1 MEIGNFF
8 QGAWDLIKKY
18 TLIFLSYFKNKYF
31 SLIFFYTLLILIYSI
46 WLYKKLSVY
55 YRKVYNK
62 KENEMQKSEI
72 GESIFPEF
80 RLDDSLSFTRI
91 FLGNYL
97 MLVIKGLLNITVAL
111 IQNIQLKSNMKKLH
125 YQTEE
130 NDWLIMK
137 ETIAGMPKWL
147 FFLNGISIIKKEL
160 EYEEIYKKYLG
171 PEYSFDPNEK
181 YSLIIS
187 NHIGF
192 YEVVGQMILNSAGF
206 LAKNVVSNYCF
217 VGPIAKGINCLFVK
231 RENKENR
238 EKIFELLEERQRDF
252 YEGKILTPLCL
263 FPEGTTTNGRY
274 ILKFKR
280 GAFYALLPIKPQ
292 IILLNPNVNYSVAIG
307 VSSAVFNYF
316 RSLCYFGCN
325 INLCELPV
333 IKPTEYM
340 FEHYSDLG
348 SEKWEVFAEVT
359 RKIMCEIGGL
369 KPSDKTFRNNKYYE
383 RALVKGVYVDEN
395 ANLISS

>member
-1 MEIGNFF
+1 MEIG
-8 QGAWDLIKKY
+8 
-18 TLIFLSYFKNKYF
+18 IFSEGIWNYISTFLNYFKNKYF
-31 SLIFFYTLLILIYSI
+31 ILLFIYTILILIYSI

-55 YRKVYNK
+55 YRKVYYK
-62 KENEMQKSEI
+62 KENEIEKSEI
-72 GESIFPEF
+72 GETLYPEF
-80 RLDDSLSFTRI
+80 KIDDSLSFTRI
-91 FLGNYL
+91 FLGNFL
-97 MLVIKGLLNITVAL
+97 MLIIKGSLNILVAL
-111 IQNIQLKSNMKKLH
+111 IQNIQLKSNMQKLN

-137 ETIAGMPKWL
+137 KTIAGMPSWL
-147 FFLNGISIIKKEL
+147 FFLNGISIYKKEL

-171 PEYSFDPNEK
+171 PEYTFDPNEK

-192 YEVVGQMILNSAGF
+192 YEVVAQMILNSAGF

-252 YEGKILTPLCL
+252 YEGKIKTPLCL

-292 IILLNPNVNYSVAIG
+292 IILLNKNENMSLAVGVGSVA
-307 VSSAVFNYF
+307 FHYL
-316 RSLCYFGCN
+316 RSLCYFRHYMYYVD
-325 INLCELPV
+325 LPV
-333 IKPTEYM
+333 IKPTEFMWENYKH
-340 FEHYSDLG
+340 FG
-348 SEKWEVFAEVT
+348 NEKWEIYAEVT
-359 RKIMCEIGGL
+359 RKIMCEISGL
-369 KPSDKTFRNNKYYE
+369 KESDKNFRDSQKYE
-383 RALVKGVYVDEN
+383 KS
-395 ANLISS
+395 LIDNMYKEELLDC

>member
-1 MEIGNFF
+1 MEIG
-8 QGAWDLIKKY
+8 
-18 TLIFLSYFKNKYF
+18 IFSEGIWNYISTFLNYFKNKYF
-31 SLIFFYTLLILIYSI
+31 ILLFIYTILILIYSI

-55 YRKVYNK
+55 YRKVYYK
-62 KENEMQKSEI
+62 KENEIEKSEI
-72 GESIFPEF
+72 GETLYPEF
-80 RLDDSLSFTRI
+80 KIDDSLSFTRI
-91 FLGNYL
+91 FLGNFL
-97 MLVIKGLLNITVAL
+97 MLIIKGSLNILVAL
-111 IQNIQLKSNMKKLH
+111 IQNIQLKSNMQKLN

-137 ETIAGMPKWL
+137 KTIAGMPSWL
-147 FFLNGISIIKKEL
+147 FFLNGISIYKKEL

-171 PEYSFDPNEK
+171 PEYTFDPNEK

-192 YEVVGQMILNSAGF
+192 YEVVAQMILNSAGF

-252 YEGKILTPLCL
+252 YEGKIKTPLCL

-280 GAFYALLPIKPQ
+280 GAFYSLLPIKPQ
-292 IILLNPNVNYSVAIG
+292 IILLNKNENMSLAVGVGSVA
-307 VSSAVFNYF
+307 YHYL
-316 RSLCYFGCN
+316 RSLCYFRHYMYYVD
-325 INLCELPV
+325 LPV
-333 IKPTEYM
+333 IKPTDFMWENYKH
-340 FEHYSDLG
+340 FG
-348 SEKWEVFAEVT
+348 NEKWEIYAEVT
-359 RKIMCEIGGL
+359 RKIMCEVSGL
-369 KPSDKTFRNNKYYE
+369 QESDKNFRDSQRYEKALIENKYGE
-383 RALVKGVYVDEN
+383 ELLD
-395 ANLISS
+395 

>member
-252 YEGKILTPLCL
+252 YEGKIKTPLCL

-292 IILLNPNVNYSVAIG
+292 IILLNKNENMSLAVGVGSVA
-307 VSSAVFNYF
+307 FHYL
-316 RSLCYFGCN
+316 RSLCYFRHYMYYVD
-325 INLCELPV
+325 LPV
-333 IKPTEYM
+333 IKPTEFMWENYKH
-340 FEHYSDLG
+340 FG
-348 SEKWEVFAEVT
+348 NEKWEIFAEVT
-359 RKIMCEIGGL
+359 RKIMCEISGL
-369 KPSDKTFRNNKYYE
+369 QESDKNFRDSQRYEKALIERKYGE
-383 RALVKGVYVDEN
+383 ELLD
-395 ANLISS
+395 

>member
-181 YSLIIS
+181 
-187 NHIGF
+187 
-192 YEVVGQMILNSAGF
+192 
-206 LAKNVVSNYCF
+206 
-217 VGPIAKGINCLFVK
+217 
-231 RENKENR
+231 
-238 EKIFELLEERQRDF
+238 
-252 YEGKILTPLCL
+252 
-263 FPEGTTTNGRY
+263 
-274 ILKFKR
+274 
-280 GAFYALLPIKPQ
+280 
-292 IILLNPNVNYSVAIG
+292 
-307 VSSAVFNYF
+307 
-316 RSLCYFGCN
+316 
-325 INLCELPV
+325 
-333 IKPTEYM
+333 
-340 FEHYSDLG
+340 
-348 SEKWEVFAEVT
+348 
-359 RKIMCEIGGL
+359 
-369 KPSDKTFRNNKYYE
+369 
-383 RALVKGVYVDEN
+383 
-395 ANLISS
+395 

>member
-1 MEIGNFF
+1 MEIG
-8 QGAWDLIKKY
+8 
-18 TLIFLSYFKNKYF
+18 IFSEGIWNYISTFLNYFKNKYF
-31 SLIFFYTLLILIYSI
+31 ILLFIYTILILIYSI

-55 YRKVYNK
+55 YRKVYYK
-62 KENEMQKSEI
+62 KENEIEKSEI
-72 GESIFPEF
+72 GETLYPEF
-80 RLDDSLSFTRI
+80 KIDDSLSFTRI
-91 FLGNYL
+91 FLGNFL
-97 MLVIKGLLNITVAL
+97 MLIIKGSLNILVAL
-111 IQNIQLKSNMKKLH
+111 IQNIQLKSNMQKLN

-137 ETIAGMPKWL
+137 KTIAGMPSWL
-147 FFLNGISIIKKEL
+147 FFLNGISIYKKEL

-171 PEYSFDPNEK
+171 PEYTFDPNEK

-192 YEVVGQMILNSAGF
+192 YEVVAQMILNSAGF

-238 EKIFELLEERQRDF
+238 EKIFELLEERQKDF

-280 GAFYALLPIKPQ
+280 GAFYSLLPIKPQ
-292 IILLNPNVNYSVAIG
+292 IILLNKNENMSLAVGVGSVA
-307 VSSAVFNYF
+307 YHYL
-316 RSLCYFGCN
+316 RSLCYFRHYMYYVD
-325 INLCELPV
+325 LPV
-333 IKPTEYM
+333 IKPTDFMWENYKH
-340 FEHYSDLG
+340 FG
-348 SEKWEVFAEVT
+348 NEKWEIYAEVT
-359 RKIMCEIGGL
+359 RKIMCEVSGL
-369 KPSDKTFRNNKYYE
+369 QESDKNFRDSQRYEKALIENKYGE
-383 RALVKGVYVDEN
+383 ELLD
-395 ANLISS
+395 

>member
-1 MEIGNFF
+1 MEIG
-8 QGAWDLIKKY
+8 
-18 TLIFLSYFKNKYF
+18 IFSEGIWNYISTFLNYFKNKYF
-31 SLIFFYTLLILIYSI
+31 ILLFIYTILILIYSI

-55 YRKVYNK
+55 YRKVYYK
-62 KENEMQKSEI
+62 KENEIEKSEI
-72 GESIFPEF
+72 GETLYPEF
-80 RLDDSLSFTRI
+80 KIDDSLSFTRI
-91 FLGNYL
+91 FLGNFL
-97 MLVIKGLLNITVAL
+97 MLIIKGSLNILVAL
-111 IQNIQLKSNMKKLH
+111 IQNIQLKSNMQKLN

-137 ETIAGMPKWL
+137 KTIAGMPSWL
-147 FFLNGISIIKKEL
+147 FFLNGISIYKKEL

-171 PEYSFDPNEK
+171 PEYTFDPNEK

-192 YEVVGQMILNSAGF
+192 YEVVAQMILNSAGF

-238 EKIFELLEERQRDF
+238 EKIFELLEEKQRDF

-280 GAFYALLPIKPQ
+280 GAFYSLLPIKPQ
-292 IILLNPNVNYSVAIG
+292 IILLNKNENMSLAVGVGSVA
-307 VSSAVFNYF
+307 YHYL
-316 RSLCYFGCN
+316 RSLCYFRHYMYYVD
-325 INLCELPV
+325 LPV
-333 IKPTEYM
+333 IKPTDFMWENYKH
-340 FEHYSDLG
+340 FG
-348 SEKWEVFAEVT
+348 NEKWEIFAEVT
-359 RKIMCEIGGL
+359 RKIMCEVSGL
-369 KPSDKTFRNNKYYE
+369 QESDKNFRDSQRYEKALIENKYGE
-383 RALVKGVYVDEN
+383 ELLD
-395 ANLISS
+395 